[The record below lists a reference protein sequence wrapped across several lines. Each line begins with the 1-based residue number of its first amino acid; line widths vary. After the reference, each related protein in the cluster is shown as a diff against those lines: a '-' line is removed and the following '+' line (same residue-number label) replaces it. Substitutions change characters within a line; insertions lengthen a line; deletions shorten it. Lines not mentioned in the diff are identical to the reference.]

1 MTIKVED
8 SVMKKFLQ
16 LLLMIFLTALAFPL
30 DAKEQAKVAVL
41 PFTVHSADNIDYV
54 RQGISDMLTS
64 RIAAQGKISVAGKDQ
79 VQEAIQGKAAK
90 EWTLEELSA
99 LGKKLSVDYVVWGSI
114 TKIGSSL
121 SIDGKLVEM
130 ATARSTV
137 GIFTQTQ
144 GLDEVIPKINDFSQR
159 IVQHI
164 TGTLPAD
171 FSAAAAAPASPPPSS
186 APSARPSQPG
196 RESAIISGM
205 KTSRK
210 GTFTSIIN
218 PDFIDSPHPVDRRGF
233 WMSQKFPTEFRGM
246 ALGDVNGDKY
256 QEVVAID
263 GNNVYIY
270 QSRDKEF
277 KLLQHIKG
285 KVYDN
290 YLAVDVADINE
301 NGIAEIIVTSL
312 NRNLPDSFVLE
323 WKEGKYQEIAKDL
336 HLFLRVIE
344 SSAGEPRLLGQAY
357 GVDTPFNTPIHEI
370 IWDGQQ
376 YKPANRMKI
385 PQGLPVY
392 GLTIDDLGMGG
403 SEKVITLDDY
413 DYLRIYEQTEKSLS
427 RLNVF
432 GGSNELLFKSDEVF
446 GGSNIFVETEKINKS
461 LQDELQ
467 RTYINLRILT
477 YDLNKDGKKELI
489 LVKNLSSVGRI
500 LKNVKLFTSSEVYN
514 LEWDGL
520 GLLEN
525 WKTRKINGYVA
536 DYAFK
541 DIDNDGENEI
551 VLALVLSTGAT
562 IQSRS
567 VFVAYE
573 LTPHQ

>member
-79 VQEAIQGKAAK
+79 VQEAIQSKAAK
-90 EWTLEELSA
+90 EWTIEELSA
-99 LGKKLSVDYVVWGSI
+99 LGKKLNVDYVVWGSI

-171 FSAAAAAPASPPPSS
+171 FSAAAASPVSPPPAS

-218 PDFIDSPHPVDRRGF
+218 PDFIDSPQPVDRRGF

-256 QEVVAID
+256 QEVAAID

-285 KVYDN
+285 KAYDN

-312 NRNLPDSFVLE
+312 NRNIPDSFVLE
-323 WKEGKYQEIAKDL
+323 WKEGKYQVIAKDL

-344 SSAGEPRLLGQAY
+344 PTAGEPRLLGQAY

-370 IWDGQQ
+370 IWDGRQ

-413 DYLRIYEQTEKSLS
+413 DYLRIYDQTEKSLS

-446 GGSNIFVETEKINKS
+446 GGSNIYVETEKINKS

-500 LKNVKLFTSSEVYN
+500 LKNVKLFTASEVYN

-551 VLALVLSTGAT
+551 VLALVLSTGAS
-562 IQSRS
+562 IQNRS

>member
-64 RIAAQGKISVAGKDQ
+64 RIAAQGKISVAGRDQ
-79 VQEAIQGKAAK
+79 VQEAIQGKSAK
-90 EWTLEELSA
+90 EWTIEELSA
-99 LGKKLSVDYVVWGSI
+99 LGKKLNVDYVVWGSI

-164 TGTLPAD
+164 TGSTPAD
-171 FSAAAAAPASPPPSS
+171 FSAVASAPASPPTSS

-218 PDFIDSPHPVDRRGF
+218 PDFIDSPQPVDRRGF

-263 GNNVYIY
+263 INNVYIY

-285 KVYDN
+285 NVYDN

-323 WKEGKYQEIAKDL
+323 WKEGKYQQIAKEI

-344 SSAGEPRLLGQAY
+344 PSAGEHRLLGQAY

-413 DYLRIYEQTEKSLS
+413 DYLRIYEQTEKPLS

-446 GGSNIFVETEKINKS
+446 GGSNIYVETEKINKS

-500 LKNVKLFTSSEVYN
+500 LKNVKLFTSSEVYD

-551 VLALVLSTGAT
+551 VLALVLSTGAS
-562 IQSRS
+562 IQNRS